1 MFRISFDFKNRSK
14 SADTSHSISLLLILQ
29 SSDHHHHE
37 QGQADDMARNSLEIT
52 KQFTGILLPRVHHF
66 STPAFTFCIGGH
78 SHPSKALFKRVKP
91 TLETATKR
99 PTLETAT
106 KRPTLETANCFCP
119 QSLRAALL
127 SSEETPAELLDL
139 IAANHCNALTN
150 QFHLGGRHDKIMCEV
165 FVVDQVL

>member
-52 KQFTGILLPRVHHF
+52 KQFIGILLPRVRHF
-66 STPAFTFCIGGH
+66 STPAFTFCIYRR
-78 SHPSKALFKRVKP
+78 SFSSIKCLVQKSKTYPGESK
-91 TLETATKR
+91 KR
-99 PTLETAT
+99 PTLETAS
-106 KRPTLETANCFCP
+106 CFCP
-119 QSLRAALL
+119 QSLTEALL